1 MANGKIKA
9 WPCVP
14 SPHSPHNPCHVPSS
28 VSPVPLSPAPV
39 SPAPPHV
46 GSPPQ
51 HLLLIAAPPSGAQRH
66 EEGAKVM
73 LRSIINCIFI
83 FQEFQEWFTESRRDM
98 EEKGRELEC
107 LQMTKIF
114 PTGTLKGKMTSRG
127 LSQG

>member
-14 SPHSPHNPCHVPSS
+14 SSHSPHHPCHVPSS
-28 VSPVPLSPAPV
+28 VSPVPVSPAPV

-46 GSPPQ
+46 GSPSQ
-51 HLLLIAAPPSGAQRH
+51 HLLLLAPPPPGAQRH
-66 EEGAKVM
+66 EEGSKVM
-73 LRSIINCIFI
+73 PSSIINCTVI
-83 FQEFQEWFTESRRDM
+83 FQEFQEWFTELRRDM
-98 EEKGRELEC
+98 EEKRRELEC
-107 LQMTKIF
+107 LRMTQIF